1 MARRKRYL
9 YRQMPYRPPRIVH
22 DSRGSVGL
30 ILRFARTYI
39 WPHRWPVLLCVLL
52 MSLNT
57 CAVYLQSYYVRV
69 VVDKVLMVGADA
81 PEEGRHTEN
90 ASIERER
97 SQSAPRRSRQGMASE
112 QTRFSSDRR
121 PPWAGRRLLVLFF
134 IYLGTVLFFNFANRA
149 VQRLQSRVAQRITG
163 RLREDMHAKV
173 VSLSM
178 GYHLANSP
186 GRLMSRILADVGVVQ
201 STLMELIVNAGSQI
215 VMLLVGLVILFT
227 LNTTMACV
235 VLLAMIPYALLAGTM
250 RKKIRAVN
258 VELRHTNSCLWGLV
272 SQKLDAI
279 RAIVAYSR
287 ERMEQLY
294 FHSLSACLLRDTVRQ
309 QHLSAA
315 MNRAADVI
323 SLIATRGILIY
334 GTVLVL
340 GGSMTLGTMLYVHGA
355 ACSLFMP
362 VVVLTQ
368 MTVQVSALL
377 VVLQRLAY
385 TLDMRQEVAEDPHA
399 VDFPAPLQT
408 GISLRNVT
416 FSWTSEK
423 APVIDNLNL
432 DIPAGS
438 WVCIMGASGCG
449 KTTLLQLI
457 ARLYDPQEGE
467 LSVDGISMEHIR
479 FSSLRRKMA
488 YVPQEAQ
495 ILSGTV
501 RDNITYGKPD
511 ATPSE
516 IMAAARAADAHDFIM
531 ELPVKYETLLG
542 EKGTSLSG
550 GQRQRLSIARAL
562 LTDPEVLL
570 LDDCT
575 SALDANTERRLQ
587 ETFAQILKGKTAVI
601 VSQRVS
607 MAMRCDRI
615 VVLSA
620 GRILEQG
627 SHAHLMAAGG
637 YYADLYAKQMSQKTQ
652 TPT

>member
-1 MARRKRYL
+1 MAKRKRYL
-9 YRQMPYRPPRIVH
+9 YRQMPYRPPRIVY
-22 DSRGSVGL
+22 DQRGGVGL
-30 ILRFARTYI
+30 ILRFARRFI

-69 VVDKVLMVGADA
+69 AVDEVLMVGSGMS
-81 PEEGRHTEN
+81 EEGRSVES
-90 ASIERER
+90 ALIARER
-97 SQSAPRRSRQGMASE
+97 AEPAPPRDRQGAVSE
-112 QTRFSSDRR
+112 DVRFACDRR
-121 PPWAGRRLLVLFF
+121 PPWAGRRLLVLFVV
-134 IYLGTVLFFNFANRA
+134 YLSTVLFFNFANRA
-149 VQRLQSRVAQRITG
+149 VKRLQARVAQRITG
-163 RLREDMHAKV
+163 RLRDEMHDKIV
-173 VSLSM
+173 GLSM
-178 GYHLANSP
+178 SYHLSNTP

-201 STLMELIVNAGSQI
+201 SNLMELIISASSQI
-215 VMLLVGLVILFT
+215 VMLLVGMAILFT
-227 LNTTMACV
+227 LNATMACV
-235 VLLAMIPYALLAGTM
+235 VVVAMIPYAMLAGSVR
-250 RKKIRAVN
+250 RKVREVN
-258 VELRHTNSCLWGLV
+258 VELRHTNACLWGLV

-287 ERMEQLY
+287 ERMEHLY
-294 FHSLSACLLRDTVRQ
+294 FHSLSACLLRDTIRQ

-323 SLIATRGILIY
+323 SLVATRGILIY

-340 GGSMTLGTMLYVHGA
+340 GGSMSLGTMLYVHGA

-368 MTVQVSALL
+368 MTVQVSVLL

-385 TLDMRQEVAEDPHA
+385 TLDARQEVAEDPRA
-399 VDFPAPLQT
+399 VDFPAPLHT

-416 FSWTSEK
+416 FSWNSEK
-423 APVIDNLNL
+423 APVIDNISL
-432 DIPAGS
+432 DIPVGS
-438 WVCIMGASGCG
+438 WLCIMGASGCG

-495 ILSGTV
+495 ILGGTV
-501 RDNITYGKPD
+501 RDNITYGRPD
-511 ATPSE
+511 ASPSA
-516 IMAAARAADAHDFIM
+516 IMAAARAAEAHDFIM

-542 EKGTSLSG
+542 DKGTSLSG
-550 GQRQRLSIARAL
+550 GQKQRISIARAL

-587 ETFAQILKGKTAVI
+587 ETLARILKGKTAVI

-607 MAMRCDRI
+607 MAMRCNRI
-615 VVLSA
+615 AVLA
-620 GRILEQG
+620 GGRILEQG
-627 SHAHLMAAGG
+627 SHARLMAAGG
-637 YYADLYAKQMSQKTQ
+637 YYADLFAKQMHPET
-652 TPT
+652 T